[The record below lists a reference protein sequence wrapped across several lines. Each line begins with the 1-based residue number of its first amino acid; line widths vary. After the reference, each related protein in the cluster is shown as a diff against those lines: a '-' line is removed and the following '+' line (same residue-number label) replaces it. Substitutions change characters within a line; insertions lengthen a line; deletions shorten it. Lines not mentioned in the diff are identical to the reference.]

1 MVALIVHLKLHL
13 ELFDHVFDIR
23 EVAGRLPCRLILAES
38 MPLDQVLAS
47 LPHLSLLQDLLHL
60 IVLFVLATLLF
71 IIHHLRHLPAP
82 LGGLS
87 WGLRYLSRS

>member
-1 MVALIVHLKLHL
+1 MALIVHLKLHL

-23 EVAGRLPCRLILAES
+23 KVAGRLPSRLILPKT
-38 MPLDQVLAS
+38 MPLHQVLAS

-60 IVLFVLATLLF
+60 IVFFFLTAILF
-71 IIHHLRHLPAP
+71 IIHHLSDFPAS

-87 WGLRYLSRS
+87 WGLRYLSGT